1 MSKYWDTGFYSQP
14 TAAEIKKNSAA
25 SRKREEK
32 KGKSLEEGSQPICD
46 HMTYGKS
53 ITDPCLGWD
62 DTRRLIDTI
71 AEMSV

>member
-32 KGKSLEEGSQPICD
+32 KGKSTKKDLFIFTTLNS
-46 HMTYGKS
+46 
-53 ITDPCLGWD
+53 
-62 DTRRLIDTI
+62 
-71 AEMSV
+71 